1 MDFSLHFPLK
11 HNGGIMF
18 AIIQT
23 GGKQY
28 RIQKG
33 DVIDVELIDGSAG
46 ETIEFKDVLCANDGS
61 KVSVGTPI
69 LEKALVKGEVLEI
82 APGPK
87 VIAYKYKKRK
97 NYHRKVGHR
106 QKYTRVKITEITA

>member
-1 MDFSLHFPLK
+1 
-11 HNGGIMF
+11 MF

-33 DVIDVELIDGSAG
+33 DIIDVELLNGNTG
-46 ETIEFKDVLCANDGS
+46 ETVEFKDILCANDGS
-61 KVSVGTPI
+61 KTEVGTPV
-69 LEKALVKGEVLEI
+69 LEKSKVKGEVLGT
-82 APGPK
+82 AVGPK

-97 NYHRKVGHR
+97 NYRRKVGHR